1 MQKESVN
8 IVWFKRDL
16 RLFDNPSI
24 ATAMLSPEPT
34 LLFYCFEPILL
45 EDSHYSERHFRFI
58 FQSLKDLNN
67 RLSKINTKI
76 LIVKSEAIEAFE
88 KLNKLFDI
96 QHVFSM
102 EETGI
107 KITYD
112 RDKALSKFFKH
123 QNIHWKES
131 QTNGVRRGLKNRKD
145 WSLMWTVYMSQ
156 ALHTF
161 DPEKTN
167 FFKKETIEKLEAN
180 FQSYHPDFKEE
191 ESVFQKGGESE
202 AWKVMKSFLS
212 ERAKLYSKSISKPEA
227 SRTGCSRLSPYLAW
241 GNLSIRQIFQ
251 KSMKVRESGKFR
263 GPLNAFQSRLH
274 WHCHFIQKFEME
286 DTMEFVSVNKGYAK
300 LEKAIDVEKIE
311 AWKTGQTGYPMI
323 DACMRCLVQTG
334 YINFRMRAMLA
345 SFITHHLWQPWQM
358 ISEHLAQ
365 QFLDFEPGIHFP
377 QVQMQ
382 AGVTGTNTIRIYN
395 PIKQSQDHD
404 SKGLFIKKWIPELK
418 NCPVEHIHEPWN
430 MTMME
435 QQFASFFIGK
445 DYPKPIVDL
454 KEAGKM
460 ARDKIWLLR
469 KDPEVKKE
477 KERILNTHVVRRK
490 GNKRADH

>member
-1 MQKESVN
+1 MIN

-24 ATAMLSPEPT
+24 AQAMTSDKPT

-45 EDSHYSERHFRFI
+45 RDAHYSKRHFRFI
-58 FQSLKDLNN
+58 LQSLEDLNH
-67 RLSKINTKI
+67 RLSKINAKI
-76 LIVKSEAIEAFE
+76 LIVKSNALDAFE
-88 KLNKLFDI
+88 KLNDLFDI
-96 QHVFSM
+96 QQVFSM

-107 KITYD
+107 KVTYD
-112 RDKALSKFFKH
+112 RDKALTKFFKN
-123 QNIHWKES
+123 QNVDWKES
-131 QTNGVRRGLKNRKD
+131 QNNGVRRGLKNRKG

-156 ALHTF
+156 ALHSF
-161 DPEKTN
+161 DPEKANFIKKEAVEKLMTN
-167 FFKKETIEKLEAN
+167 FQPFLPSFKKEELI
-180 FQSYHPDFKEE
+180 
-191 ESVFQKGGESE
+191 FQKGGESE

-212 ERAKLYSKSISKPEA
+212 ERAKYYSKSISKPEA

-241 GNLSIRQIFQ
+241 GNLSIRQVFQ
-251 KSMKVRESGKFR
+251 KSTVVRESGKFR

-286 DTMEFVSVNKGYAK
+286 ESMEFESVNKGYAK
-300 LEKAIDVEKIE
+300 LEKPIDMEKVE
-311 AWKTGQTGYPMI
+311 AWKIGKTGYPMI

-345 SFITHHLWQPWQM
+345 SFITHHLWQPWQV

-395 PIKQSQDHD
+395 PIKQSKDHD
-404 SKGLFIKKWIPELK
+404 PHGLFIKKWIPELE
-418 NCPVEHIHEPWN
+418 NCPIEHIHEPWN

-435 QQFASFFIGK
+435 RQFSNFFNDK
-445 DYPKPIVDL
+445 NYPAPIVDL
-454 KEAGKM
+454 KKAGKA
-460 ARDKIWLLR
+460 ARDKTWALR
-469 KDPEVKKE
+469 KDPKVKKE
-477 KERILNTHVVRRK
+477 KERILNTHVIRQ
-490 GNKRADH
+490 KRNEKKS